1 MKNNK
6 IFYLVVILILAIFFV
21 LLLGLKEEKNY
32 SPQSDLKKL
41 NNSISLKKLYSGKN
55 IFLNDLLLENELN
68 LINIWAS
75 WCSPC
80 KAEHPYLINLN
91 ERFDINLI
99 GINYKDNLDN
109 SKKFLSDLGNP
120 YDEVLVDSDGTKSIE
135 LGAIG
140 VPETYLINNENK
152 IIKKFIGPLDQD
164 DYENIISLI
173 KKWKKLFLRS

>member
-6 IFYLVVILILAIFFV
+6 IFYFIVILIVAIFIV

-32 SPQSDLKKL
+32 SPQPETKKL
-41 NNSISLKKLYSGKN
+41 NNSILLQELYSGKN

-91 ERFDINLI
+91 ERFGINLI

-152 IIKKFIGPLDQD
+152 IINKFIGPLDQD

-173 KKWKKLFLRS
+173 KK

>member
-6 IFYLVVILILAIFFV
+6 IFYFIVILIVAIFIV

-32 SPQSDLKKL
+32 SLQPETKKL
-41 NNSISLKKLYSGKN
+41 NNSILLKELYSGKN

-91 ERFDINLI
+91 ERFGINLI

-120 YDEVLVDSDGTKSIE
+120 YDEVLVDIDGTKSIE

-164 DYENIISLI
+164 DYEDIISLI
-173 KKWKKLFLRS
+173 KK

>member
-6 IFYLVVILILAIFFV
+6 IFYFIVILIVAIFIV
-21 LLLGLKEEKNY
+21 LLLGLKEEKKY
-32 SPQSDLKKL
+32 SPQPETKKL
-41 NNSISLKKLYSGKN
+41 NNSILLQELYSGKN

-91 ERFDINLI
+91 ERFGINLI

-140 VPETYLINNENK
+140 VPETYLINSENK

-164 DYENIISLI
+164 DYEDIISLI
-173 KKWKKLFLRS
+173 KK

>member
-1 MKNNK
+1 MINKKN
-6 IFYLVVILILAIFFV
+6 FYFVISLILAIFFV

-32 SPQSDLKKL
+32 TPQLKFKKL
-41 NNSISLKKLYSGKN
+41 NDTISLEELYSGKN
-55 IFLNDLLLENELN
+55 VFLNDLFSKNEFN

-75 WCSPC
+75 WCAPC

-91 ERFDINLI
+91 DKFDINLI

-120 YDEVLVDSDGTKSIE
+120 YDDVLLDNDGTKSIE

-140 VPETYLINNENK
+140 VPETYLINGNNK
-152 IIKKFIGPLDQD
+152 IIKKFIGPLDQE
-164 DYENIISLI
+164 DYENIINLI
-173 KKWKKLFLRS
+173 KK

>member
-6 IFYLVVILILAIFFV
+6 IFYFIVILIVAIFFV

-32 SPQSDLKKL
+32 IPQSDIKKL
-41 NNSISLKKLYSGKN
+41 NNSISLKELYSGKN
-55 IFLNDLLLENELN
+55 IFLNDLFLTNELN

-75 WCSPC
+75 WCLPC

-91 ERFDINLI
+91 EKFDINLI

-140 VPETYLINNENK
+140 VPETYLINNKNK

-164 DYENIISLI
+164 DYENIINLI
-173 KKWKKLFLRS
+173 KK

>member
-6 IFYLVVILILAIFFV
+6 IFYFIVILIVAIFIV

-32 SPQSDLKKL
+32 SPQPETKKL
-41 NNSISLKKLYSGKN
+41 NNSILLQELYSGKN

-91 ERFDINLI
+91 ERFGINLI

-140 VPETYLINNENK
+140 VPETYLINSENK

-164 DYENIISLI
+164 DYEDIISLI
-173 KKWKKLFLRS
+173 KK

>member
-6 IFYLVVILILAIFFV
+6 IFYFIVILIVAIFIV

-32 SPQSDLKKL
+32 SPQSNLKKL
-41 NNSISLKKLYSGKN
+41 NNSILLKELYSGKN

-91 ERFDINLI
+91 ERSDLNLI

-164 DYENIISLI
+164 DYEDIISLI
-173 KKWKKLFLRS
+173 KK

>member
-6 IFYLVVILILAIFFV
+6 IFYFVVILIVAIFFV

-32 SPQSDLKKL
+32 TTQSDINKL
-41 NNSISLKKLYSGKN
+41 NYSISLKELYSGKN
-55 IFLNDLLLENELN
+55 IFLNDLLLENQLN

-91 ERFDINLI
+91 ERFGINLI

-140 VPETYLINNENK
+140 VPETYLINSENK

-164 DYENIISLI
+164 DYEDIISLI
-173 KKWKKLFLRS
+173 KK

>member
-6 IFYLVVILILAIFFV
+6 IFYFIVILIVAIFIV

-32 SPQSDLKKL
+32 SLQPETKKL
-41 NNSISLKKLYSGKN
+41 NNSILLKELYSGKN

-91 ERFDINLI
+91 ERFGINLI

-140 VPETYLINNENK
+140 VPETYLINNENV
-152 IIKKFIGPLDQD
+152 IIKKFIGPLDQE
-164 DYENIISLI
+164 DYENIINLI
-173 KKWKKLFLRS
+173 KK

>member
-6 IFYLVVILILAIFFV
+6 IFYFIVILIVAIFIV

-32 SPQSDLKKL
+32 SPQPETKKL
-41 NNSISLKKLYSGKN
+41 NNSILLKELYSGKN

-75 WCSPC
+75 WCTPC
-80 KAEHPYLINLN
+80 KAEHPYLLNLN
-91 ERFDINLI
+91 ERFGINLI

-120 YDEVLVDSDGTKSIE
+120 YDEVLVDIDGTKSIE

-164 DYENIISLI
+164 DYEDIISLI
-173 KKWKKLFLRS
+173 KK

>member
-6 IFYLVVILILAIFFV
+6 IFYFIVILIVAIFIV

-32 SPQSDLKKL
+32 SLQPETKKL
-41 NNSISLKKLYSGKN
+41 NNSILLKELYSGKN

-91 ERFDINLI
+91 ERFGINLI

-140 VPETYLINNENK
+140 VPETYLINSENK

-164 DYENIISLI
+164 DYEDIISLI
-173 KKWKKLFLRS
+173 KK

>member
-6 IFYLVVILILAIFFV
+6 IFYFIVILIVAIFIV

-32 SPQSDLKKL
+32 SPQPETKKL
-41 NNSISLKKLYSGKN
+41 NNSILLQELYSGKN
-55 IFLNDLLLENELN
+55 IFLNDLLLENQLN

-91 ERFDINLI
+91 ERFGINLI

-140 VPETYLINNENK
+140 VPETYLINSENK

-164 DYENIISLI
+164 DYEDIISLI
-173 KKWKKLFLRS
+173 KK

>member
-6 IFYLVVILILAIFFV
+6 IFYFIVILIVAIFIV

-32 SPQSDLKKL
+32 SPQPETKKL
-41 NNSISLKKLYSGKN
+41 NNSILLQELYSGKN
-55 IFLNDLLLENELN
+55 IFLNDLLLENQIN

-91 ERFDINLI
+91 ERFGINLI

-140 VPETYLINNENK
+140 VPETYLINSENK

-164 DYENIISLI
+164 DYEDIISLI
-173 KKWKKLFLRS
+173 KK

>member
-6 IFYLVVILILAIFFV
+6 IFYLVIILIIAIFLV

-32 SPQSDLKKL
+32 TPQSELKKL
-41 NNSISLKKLYSGKN
+41 NDSISLKDLYSGKN
-55 IFLNDLLLENELN
+55 IFLNDLLLNKEFN

-75 WCSPC
+75 WCAPC
-80 KAEHPYLINLN
+80 KVEHPYLINLN
-91 ERFDINLI
+91 DKFDINLI

-120 YDEVLVDSDGTKSIE
+120 YDGVLVDNDGTKSIE

-173 KKWKKLFLRS
+173 KK

>member
-6 IFYLVVILILAIFFV
+6 ILYLVVILIVTIFFV

-32 SPQSDLKKL
+32 SSHSNLKKL
-41 NNSISLKKLYSGKN
+41 NNSISLKELYSGKK

-91 ERFDINLI
+91 DKFDINLI
-99 GINYKDNLDN
+99 GINYKDNLNN
-109 SKKFLSDLGNP
+109 SKKFLTDLGNP

-140 VPETYLINNENK
+140 VPETYLINNENV
-152 IIKKFIGPLDQD
+152 IIKKFIGPLDQE

-173 KKWKKLFLRS
+173 KK

>member
-6 IFYLVVILILAIFFV
+6 IFYFIVILIVAIFIV

-32 SPQSDLKKL
+32 SPQPETKKL
-41 NNSISLKKLYSGKN
+41 NNSILLKELYSGKN

-91 ERFDINLI
+91 ERFGINLI

-140 VPETYLINNENK
+140 VPETYLINSENK

-164 DYENIISLI
+164 DYEDIISLI
-173 KKWKKLFLRS
+173 KK

>member
-6 IFYLVVILILAIFFV
+6 IFYFIVILIVVIFFV

-32 SPQSDLKKL
+32 SLQPETKKL
-41 NNSISLKKLYSGKN
+41 NNSISLQELYSGNN

-75 WCSPC
+75 WCLPC

-135 LGAIG
+135 LGTIG

-164 DYENIISLI
+164 DYEDIISLI
-173 KKWKKLFLRS
+173 KK

>member
-6 IFYLVVILILAIFFV
+6 IFYFIVILIVAIFIV

-32 SPQSDLKKL
+32 SPQPETKKL
-41 NNSISLKKLYSGKN
+41 NNSILLKELYSGKN

-91 ERFDINLI
+91 ERFGINLI

-140 VPETYLINNENK
+140 VPETYLINNENV
-152 IIKKFIGPLDQD
+152 IIKKFIGPLDQE
-164 DYENIISLI
+164 DYENIINLI
-173 KKWKKLFLRS
+173 KK

>member
-6 IFYLVVILILAIFFV
+6 IFYLVIILIIAIFLV

-32 SPQSDLKKL
+32 TQQSELKKL
-41 NNSISLKKLYSGKN
+41 NDSISLKDLYSGKN
-55 IFLNDLLLENELN
+55 IFLNDLLLNNEFN

-75 WCSPC
+75 WCAPC
-80 KAEHPYLINLN
+80 KVEHPYLINLN
-91 ERFDINLI
+91 DKFDINLI

-120 YDEVLVDSDGTKSIE
+120 YDEVLVDNDGTKSIE

-140 VPETYLINNENK
+140 VPETYLINSNKK
-152 IIKKFIGPLDQD
+152 IIKKFIGPLDQE
-164 DYENIISLI
+164 DYDNIINLI
-173 KKWKKLFLRS
+173 KK

>member
-6 IFYLVVILILAIFFV
+6 IFYFIVILIVAIFIV

-32 SPQSDLKKL
+32 SPQPETKKL
-41 NNSISLKKLYSGKN
+41 NNSILLKELYSGKN

-75 WCSPC
+75 WCTPC
-80 KAEHPYLINLN
+80 KAEHPYLLNLN
-91 ERFDINLI
+91 ERFGINLI

-140 VPETYLINNENK
+140 VPETYLINSENK

-164 DYENIISLI
+164 DYEDIISLI
-173 KKWKKLFLRS
+173 KK

>member
-6 IFYLVVILILAIFFV
+6 IFYFIVILIVAIFIV

-32 SPQSDLKKL
+32 SPQPETKKL
-41 NNSISLKKLYSGKN
+41 NNSILLKELYSGKN

-91 ERFDINLI
+91 ERFGINLI

-164 DYENIISLI
+164 DYENIINLI
-173 KKWKKLFLRS
+173 KK

>member
-6 IFYLVVILILAIFFV
+6 IFYFIVILIVAIFIV

-32 SPQSDLKKL
+32 SPQPETKKL
-41 NNSISLKKLYSGKN
+41 NNSILLQELYSGKN
-55 IFLNDLLLENELN
+55 IFLNDLLLENQLN

-91 ERFDINLI
+91 ERFGINLI

-164 DYENIISLI
+164 DYENIINLI
-173 KKWKKLFLRS
+173 KK

>member
-6 IFYLVVILILAIFFV
+6 IFYFIVILIVAIFFV

-32 SPQSDLKKL
+32 SPQPETKKL
-41 NNSISLKKLYSGKN
+41 NNSILLKELYSGKN

-91 ERFDINLI
+91 ERFDLNLI
-99 GINYKDNLDN
+99 CINYKDNLDN
-109 SKKFLSDLGNP
+109 SKKYLSDLGNP

-164 DYENIISLI
+164 DYEDILSLI
-173 KKWKKLFLRS
+173 KK

>member
-6 IFYLVVILILAIFFV
+6 IFYLVVILIIAIFLV

-32 SPQSDLKKL
+32 TPQSELKKL
-41 NNSISLKKLYSGKN
+41 NDSILLKELYSGKN
-55 IFLNDLLLENELN
+55 IFLNDLLFKNEFN

-75 WCSPC
+75 WCAPC
-80 KAEHPYLINLN
+80 KVEHPYLINLN
-91 ERFDINLI
+91 DKFDINLI

-120 YDEVLVDSDGTKSIE
+120 YDEVLVDNDGTKSIE

-140 VPETYLINNENK
+140 VPETYLINSNKK
-152 IIKKFIGPLDQD
+152 IIKKFIGPLDQE
-164 DYENIISLI
+164 DYENIINLI
-173 KKWKKLFLRS
+173 KK

>member
-6 IFYLVVILILAIFFV
+6 IFYFIVILIVAIFIV

-32 SPQSDLKKL
+32 SPQPETKKL
-41 NNSISLKKLYSGKN
+41 NNSILLKELYSGKN

-91 ERFDINLI
+91 ERFGINLI

-109 SKKFLSDLGNP
+109 SIKFLSDLGNP

-173 KKWKKLFLRS
+173 KK

>member
-6 IFYLVVILILAIFFV
+6 IFYFIVILIVVIFFV

-32 SPQSDLKKL
+32 SPQSDIKKL
-41 NNSISLKKLYSGKN
+41 NNSISIKELYSGKN
-55 IFLNDLLLENELN
+55 IFLNDLLLENQLN

-91 ERFDINLI
+91 ERFGINLI

-109 SKKFLSDLGNP
+109 SKKFLSDLGYP

-164 DYENIISLI
+164 DYEDIISLI
-173 KKWKKLFLRS
+173 KK

>member
-1 MKNNK
+1 MQNNK
-6 IFYLVVILILAIFFV
+6 IFYFIVILILAIFFV

-41 NNSISLKKLYSGKN
+41 NNSISLKELYSEKN
-55 IFLNDLLLENELN
+55 IFLNDLLFENEL
-68 LINIWAS
+68 
-75 WCSPC
+75 
-80 KAEHPYLINLN
+80 
-91 ERFDINLI
+91 NLI

-120 YDEVLVDSDGTKSIE
+120 YDEVLVDGDGTKSIE

-152 IIKKFIGPLDQD
+152 IIKKFIGPLDQY

-173 KKWKKLFLRS
+173 KK

>member
-6 IFYLVVILILAIFFV
+6 IFYFIVILIVAIFIV

-32 SPQSDLKKL
+32 SPQPETKKL
-41 NNSISLKKLYSGKN
+41 NNSILLQELYSGKN
-55 IFLNDLLLENELN
+55 IFLNDLLLENQLN

-91 ERFDINLI
+91 ERFGINLI

-164 DYENIISLI
+164 DYEDIISLI
-173 KKWKKLFLRS
+173 KK

>member
-6 IFYLVVILILAIFFV
+6 IFYFIVILIVAIFIV

-32 SPQSDLKKL
+32 SPQPETKKL
-41 NNSISLKKLYSGKN
+41 NNSILLKELYSGKN
-55 IFLNDLLLENELN
+55 IFLNDLLVNNEFN

-75 WCSPC
+75 WCAPC

-91 ERFDINLI
+91 ERFGINLI

-164 DYENIISLI
+164 DYEDIISLI
-173 KKWKKLFLRS
+173 KK

>member
-6 IFYLVVILILAIFFV
+6 IFYFIVILIVAIFIV
-21 LLLGLKEEKNY
+21 LLLGLKEEKKY
-32 SPQSDLKKL
+32 SPQPETKKL
-41 NNSISLKKLYSGKN
+41 NNSILLKELYSGKN
-55 IFLNDLLLENELN
+55 IFLNDLLLEKELN

-91 ERFDINLI
+91 ERFGINLI

-152 IIKKFIGPLDQD
+152 IIKKFIGPLDQE
-164 DYENIISLI
+164 DYENIINLI
-173 KKWKKLFLRS
+173 KK

>member
-6 IFYLVVILILAIFFV
+6 IFYFIVILIVAIFIV

-32 SPQSDLKKL
+32 SPQPETKKL
-41 NNSISLKKLYSGKN
+41 NNLILLQELYSGKN

-91 ERFDINLI
+91 ERFGINLI

-164 DYENIISLI
+164 DYEDIISLI
-173 KKWKKLFLRS
+173 KK

>member
-6 IFYLVVILILAIFFV
+6 IFYFIVILIVAIFIV

-32 SPQSDLKKL
+32 SLQPETKKL
-41 NNSISLKKLYSGKN
+41 NNSILLKELYSGKN

-91 ERFDINLI
+91 ERSDLNLI
-99 GINYKDNLDN
+99 GINYKDNLYN

-120 YDEVLVDSDGTKSIE
+120 YDEVLVDIDGTKSIE

-164 DYENIISLI
+164 DYEDIISLI
-173 KKWKKLFLRS
+173 KK